1 MSSSIVVSESTP
13 GTVVV
18 TPVGRF
24 SLDEAELLAA
34 DLNTAARNSQTSKLV
49 VDLSKVS
56 YLDSAAALSIKM
68 FAGDMEQNGRPVML
82 AGMGGEVRRIMD
94 MVDPRI
100 VEDVS
105 VSRLSH
111 SEPVPAG
118 AIEGIGEAAVAT
130 AGSFKGLMVFT
141 GELIRAVLYS
151 LFHPRDIRWDD
162 VVGNVRRVGVQGL
175 PIVGLISL
183 LVGLIIAFMSSLQLK
198 PLGGDI
204 FVAAL
209 VGIAMVKELAPL
221 MTAIIVAGRS
231 GSAFAAE
238 IGTMVVNEEVDAL
251 AIMGF
256 DPVRF
261 LVFPRLAAA
270 LIVVPLLTLYADFFG
285 LLGGLLVGMLG
296 LDLTFITYINQT
308 GSNIALSDVATGLVK
323 SVVFAVIVSGIGCY
337 HGMRVTRGA
346 EGVGRATT
354 AAVVSAIF
362 FIVLADS
369 IFAVV
374 LHYL

>member
-1 MSSSIVVSESTP
+1 MPSSIVVSESTP

-34 DLNTAARNSQTSKLV
+34 DLNTAARDSQTSKLV

-111 SEPVPAG
+111 PQPVPAG

-141 GELIRAVLYS
+141 GELIRAVLHS

-162 VVGNVRRVGVQGL
+162 VAGNVRRVGVQGL

-308 GSNIALSDVATGLVK
+308 GSSIALSDVATGLVK